1 MAEKK
6 SFVIYKDWNNFFKLL
21 SDEELGVMFRA
32 IFNYALNDIEP
43 NFDNVG
49 MMWVFSI
56 LKGHLDRD
64 KEKYEVICE
73 IRRENGRKGGL
84 RKQENLKQKIASDSK
99 CYQKLPNSSKLY
111 QSVANLAD
119 NDNVNDNVNDNDKT
133 LSSPFSSKTEVRYS
147 ETFLAFWAEYPK
159 KVGKADAFKKYSK
172 LKLNKADNEDIIS
185 ALKWQRFTPQWQ
197 RDGGRF
203 IPNPATYLSQRR
215 WEDEPDGLIVGDI
228 NDPDRYDDGDE
239 LPDFILN
246 GDY

>member
-1 MAEKK
+1 M
-6 SFVIYKDWNNFFKLL
+6 
-21 SDEELGVMFRA
+21 
-32 IFNYALNDIEP
+32 
-43 NFDNVG
+43 
-49 MMWVFSI
+49 
-56 LKGHLDRD
+56 
-64 KEKYEVICE
+64 
-73 IRRENGRKGGL
+73 
-84 RKQENLKQKIASDSK
+84 
-99 CYQKLPNSSKLY
+99 
-111 QSVANLAD
+111 

-133 LSSPFSSKTEVRYS
+133 LSSPFSAKTEGGYS
-147 ETFLAFWAEYPK
+147 EAFLAFWAEYPK